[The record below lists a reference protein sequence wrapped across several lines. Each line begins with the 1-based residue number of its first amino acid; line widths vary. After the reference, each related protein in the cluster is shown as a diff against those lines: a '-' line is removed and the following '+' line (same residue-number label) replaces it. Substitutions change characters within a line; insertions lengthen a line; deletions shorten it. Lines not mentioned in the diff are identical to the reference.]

1 MHRKVLLDWFD
12 TKKGRAL
19 IQQEA
24 DFLKRS
30 ITVSCKQVIVQLG
43 VLGWEN
49 KFIDSDLYQNFIIL
63 DDEQSSRYTQN
74 PIKSTST
81 ALALKSE
88 SVDMVIVP
96 HLLEFDKDKHQVLR
110 EVERILKPE
119 GKLVILSFNPW
130 NLYINYQY
138 IKHRE
143 KGAPWLPSLVS
154 RTRIEDW
161 LRLLNFE
168 VELAAGFDFD
178 TTRIS
183 AGHAEQRKHKV
194 RVSAYGI
201 KAIKRCYHLIPLT
214 PIKKYKP
221 RLAMAK
227 VMSSSASCANDS
239 QENYEQKNS

>member
-1 MHRKVLLDWFD
+1 MVNRVDKMHRKVLIDWFD
-12 TKKGRAL
+12 TKKGHAL

-24 DFLKRS
+24 SFLKRS

-43 VLGWEN
+43 VLGWEHR
-49 KFIDSDLYQNFIIL
+49 FIDSDLYQNFIIL
-63 DDEQSSRYTQN
+63 DDEQSSRHIKKT
-74 PIKSTST
+74 IKSMST
-81 ALALKSE
+81 ALPLKSE

-96 HLLEFDKDKHQVLR
+96 HLLEFNQDKHQVLR

-119 GKLVILSFNPW
+119 GKLIILCFNPW

-138 IKHRE
+138 IKYRE
-143 KGAPWLPSLVS
+143 KGAPWFPNLVT

-178 TTRIS
+178 TERVS
-183 AGHAEQRKHKV
+183 VGHAEQRKHKV

-227 VMSSSASCANDS
+227 VILGLF
-239 QENYEQKNS
+239 QR